1 MILAVRRTAVVAG
14 VVASLAVGAVSV
26 RIAAELTAAAAP
38 PTVPPVS
45 IDTLRQALAD
55 EQARSAALE
64 AQLADLTSLTEQLR
78 AALGET
84 GSQVETDQQ
93 TAEQLRARLAQAEA
107 RLAATTQAL
116 AAARARLAELERA
129 ASGAGPVG
137 GGGGSTTTSAT
148 PKPTPVQLTIDLEL
162 AGGGVTVRWSACAI
176 DNFAAYAVVRSTDKE
191 VHWPPED
198 NDTEVARLSSRTA
211 TSVVDAGAPSGTL
224 AYRVYCLVLRDGALK
239 VAGKS
244 GTATIVVP

>member
-1 MILAVRRTAVVAG
+1 MRLAVRRAGVVAG
-14 VVASLAVGAVSV
+14 VVASLVLGAASV

-64 AQLADLTSLTEQLR
+64 AQLADLTGLTEQLR

-84 GSQVETDQQ
+84 GSQVESDQQ
-93 TAEQLRARLAQAEA
+93 TAEQLRARLADAEA
-107 RLAATTQAL
+107 KLAATTRAL

-129 ASGAGPVG
+129 ATGGGATS
-137 GGGGSTTTSAT
+137 GGGSAGSAAA
-148 PKPTPVQLTIDLEL
+148 PKPTPITLAIDLAL
-162 AGGGVTVRWSACAI
+162 GGGGVAVSWSVCPV
-176 DNFAAYAVVRSTDKE
+176 DGFAAYAVVRSTDKE

-198 NDTEVARLSSRTA
+198 NDTEIARPTNRA
-211 TSVVDAGAPSGTL
+211 TTSAVDAGAPSGTL
-224 AYRVYCLVLRDGALK
+224 AYRVYCLVLRDGQLK

-244 GTATIVVP
+244 GTASIVVP